1 MAGRFSRCRYATVH
15 NTRRSPVTFNFAA
28 GPFDTFWFA
37 IYDHV
42 RYPPGDRP
50 PTPLARTLCPSR
62 PRPMI
67 CASFS
72 VTFFL
77 SYRYFYHYLC
87 SPMLSPG
94 IYAGWI
100 IIRGFLRLA
109 DAKCCSLFASW
120 KMDSVRQFNATQ
132 LGGIFVTDFVC
143 IENKIPMFEI
153 IVVICGIVYTDFN

>member
-1 MAGRFSRCRYATVH
+1 MQPCTIHAARPSLLISRPARLTRFDLRFMT
-15 NTRRSPVTFNFAA
+15 TFDIPRETALQPPWLA
-28 GPFDTFWFA
+28 PF
-37 IYDHV
+37 
-42 RYPPGDRP
+42 R
-50 PTPLARTLCPSR
+50 PSR

-109 DAKCCSLFASW
+109 DAKCCSLFVSW

-143 IENKIPMFEI
+143 TENKIPIFEI
-153 IVVICGIVYTDFN
+153 IVVLCGIVYTDFN